1 MPGRVK
7 KRSPLKAP
15 ERPYIALGLE
25 GSANKLGAGII
36 KHSPDS
42 STDVLSNVRHTYI
55 TPPGEGFLPRDT
67 AQHHREWAL
76 TVIND
81 ALSKAGVSLH
91 DIDCICFTKGPGMG
105 APLVSVALV
114 ARTLSLLYNKPL
126 VGVNHCVGHIEMG
139 RQVTGAQNPVV
150 LYVSGG
156 NTQVIAYSQQC
167 YRIFGETLDIAVG
180 NCLDRFARVINL
192 SNDPSPGYNIE
203 QEAKKGKR
211 LLPLPYT
218 TKGMDIS
225 LSGILTST
233 EAYTLDK
240 RFRPNGPTEGD
251 SEDIITPQ
259 DLCFSLQETVFAML
273 VEITE
278 RAMAHIGSK
287 EVLIVGGV
295 GCNERLQ
302 EMMGVMARERG
313 GNVFA
318 TDERFCID
326 NGIMIA
332 QAGLLSYR
340 MGYETPLAKS
350 TCTQRFRTDQ
360 VHVAWRA

>member
-1 MPGRVK
+1 MPARTS
-7 KRSPLKAP
+7 RPTPLQRP
-15 ERPYIALGLE
+15 DRPYLALGLE

-36 KHSPDS
+36 KHAKDGS
-42 STDVLSNVRHTYI
+42 STVLSNIRHTYI
-55 TPPGEGFLPRDT
+55 TPPGEGFQPRDT
-67 AQHHREWAL
+67 ALHHRKWIMD
-76 TVIND
+76 VIKD
-81 ALSKAGVSLH
+81 ALQKAGVSIH
-91 DIDCICFTKGPGMG
+91 DLDCICYTKGPGMG
-105 APLVSVALV
+105 APLQSVALV
-114 ARTLSLLYNKPL
+114 ARTLSQLYGKPL

-139 RQVTGAQNPVV
+139 REITGAQNPVV

-156 NTQVIAYSQQC
+156 NTQIIAYSRQC

-211 LLPLPYT
+211 LVPLPYT
-218 TKGMDIS
+218 TKGMDVS

-233 EAYTLDK
+233 EAYTQDK
-240 RFRPNGPTEGD
+240 RFRLDGAESD
-251 SEDIITPQ
+251 SEDVVTPA
-259 DLCFSLQETVFAML
+259 DLCFSLQETIFSML

-302 EMMGVMARERG
+302 EMMGIMAKERG
-313 GNVFA
+313 GQVFA

-332 QAGLLSYR
+332 QAGLLAFR
-340 MGYETPLAKS
+340 MGHCTDLADS